1 MPVTSEPSICIPR
14 TLNNYTWR
22 EVKEIFEEF
31 LGRGTVERVD
41 IIPTRA
47 DPTFCKIFV
56 HFRYW
61 PLDEKIQKQRQ
72 GLLEGN
78 TVKVWHKFPAF
89 WRCAAS
95 HSKKPNSF
103 NEQVAPF
110 MELEVSKPSDK
121 KADKKADKSKSD
133 DEDED
138 EDSDDKAEEGE
149 RMQEMTDAQ
158 LKDDV
163 LYTM

>member
-89 WRCAAS
+89 WRCA
-95 HSKKPNSF
+95 
-103 NEQVAPF
+103 
-110 MELEVSKPSDK
+110 DK
-121 KADKKADKSKSD
+121 EADKSKSD
-133 DEDED
+133 D
-138 EDSDDKAEEGE
+138 EEGE
-149 RMQEMTDAQ
+149 RMQEMTEAQ